1 MLKPNNYDNTT
12 AYGDFEP
19 FEPGGHIMVIKK
31 VEEGKSRAG
40 RDMLLI
46 YLDAAPED
54 SQAGFFA
61 EQYRNSNRPDDKKKW
76 GCIFYQPVADQDG
89 NCNRG
94 LKTFITSV
102 EESDTSFHVQWG
114 DNFCKCFTGRKVGGV
129 FQREQYRGQD
139 GKLRWSTKCK
149 MFRSVQTIID
159 GVEKPEDKYLED
171 DRGGSGNLY
180 SGFAPLP
187 DDDDAPLP
195 WEV

>member
-12 AYGDFEP
+12 AYGDYEP

-31 VEEGKSRAG
+31 VEEGKSKKNN

-54 SQAGFFA
+54 SQAGYFA
-61 EQYRNSNRPDDKKKW
+61 DQYRNSNRSDDRKKW
-76 GCIFYQPVADQDG
+76 GCIFYQPVADNEG

-102 EESDTSFHVQWG
+102 EESDTSFRVQWG
-114 DNFCKCFTGRKVGGV
+114 DNFCKCFEGRRVGGV
-129 FQREQYRGQD
+129 FQREQYKGQD

-149 MFRSVQTIID
+149 YFRSV
-159 GVEKPEDKYLED
+159 
-171 DRGGSGNLY
+171 
-180 SGFAPLP
+180 
-187 DDDDAPLP
+187 
-195 WEV
+195 